1 MLTQQSTI
9 HGKYHGKTSYLLGN
23 VQAGMGEYTGTGYH
37 VDNVQMKLTDKSQLM
52 KSHRSHTKQSHKQ
65 IAQNDHFQML
75 QSNSG
80 AYGGPE
86 TG

>member
-1 MLTQQSTI
+1 MR
-9 HGKYHGKTSYLLGN
+9 
-23 VQAGMGEYTGTGYH
+23 
-37 VDNVQMKLTDKSQLM
+37 KSQNY
-52 KSHRSHTKQSHKQ
+52 HTNQSHKQ
-65 IAQNDHFQML
+65 IAQNDHTRQDDIMSKNGNDEWHFWML

>member
-1 MLTQQSTI
+1 MEVAQNDRT
-9 HGKYHGKTSYLLGN
+9 N
-23 VQAGMGEYTGTGYH
+23 
-37 VDNVQMKLTDKSQLM
+37 QL
-52 KSHRSHTKQSHKQ
+52 HKQ
-65 IAQNDHFQML
+65 IAQNDHTKQDDIMSKNGNDERCFQML

>member
-1 MLTQQSTI
+1 MWESHKRIAQKDRT
-9 HGKYHGKTSYLLGN
+9 N
-23 VQAGMGEYTGTGYH
+23 
-37 VDNVQMKLTDKSQLM
+37 QL
-52 KSHRSHTKQSHKQ
+52 HKQ
-65 IAQNDHFQML
+65 IAQNDHAKQDDITSRNGNDEQHFWML